1 MAEATVR
8 SQASPELTISEDEDS
23 SMNLFLQPRVT
34 ASGIMA
40 ESKQKVS
47 QKKDS
52 SSKSKSSS
60 KTKTSAKLED
70 LAVLEGK
77 LSAQID
83 AKFSSL
89 DEKLGQLLGFLPM
102 AMSDNSQN
110 CDNGTVERGPMVIVD
125 DDTSGVCRPLNSTR
139 NATEGGRRPLIS
151 LNSDLNT
158 EFGISNPC
166 LDDDM
171 ISLQPGQ
178 KERRSLGLVS
188 SEDETASHLEQDNS
202 ENLNSVRFSKYSVGT
217 QDKDNNEP
225 LTPDLLAEMFG
236 EDAQTKSAK
245 VEGLFLDKTQIDIL
259 ENTWHCK
266 FPDKLSA
273 YRETSKQSFPVG
285 KSAEDFLQVP
295 SLDELTERLLVKKH
309 GHKAGFGNS
318 RSLFSQPYKS
328 IEKIAYQGQVAA
340 RLGVVSLCYTQ
351 QALGLLLSNLKRESP
366 NLDEAV
372 QNVRDIFAMSTK
384 SLDQMARTGA
394 FHHLIR
400 RKATVADTGLHEF
413 KDLQKTALTAPLA
426 AEGVFGPEFE
436 KKLKDR
442 QEKDRQLTDL
452 MPETKKWN
460 KRKNP
465 YFQDNLVQKKS
476 RLSDDRPY
484 RTSSYQASTYRR
496 PTSRGGG
503 FSAKPRS
510 GSKNYSSV
518 SSFRAQGDRTN
529 QS

>member
-1 MAEATVR
+1 M
-8 SQASPELTISEDEDS
+8 
-23 SMNLFLQPRVT
+23 
-34 ASGIMA
+34 
-40 ESKQKVS
+40 
-47 QKKDS
+47 
-52 SSKSKSSS
+52 
-60 KTKTSAKLED
+60 
-70 LAVLEGK
+70 
-77 LSAQID
+77 
-83 AKFSSL
+83 
-89 DEKLGQLLGFLPM
+89 
-102 AMSDNSQN
+102 
-110 CDNGTVERGPMVIVD
+110 
-125 DDTSGVCRPLNSTR
+125 
-139 NATEGGRRPLIS
+139 
-151 LNSDLNT
+151 
-158 EFGISNPC
+158 
-166 LDDDM
+166 
-171 ISLQPGQ
+171 
-178 KERRSLGLVS
+178 
-188 SEDETASHLEQDNS
+188 
-202 ENLNSVRFSKYSVGT
+202 
-217 QDKDNNEP
+217 
-225 LTPDLLAEMFG
+225 
-236 EDAQTKSAK
+236 
-245 VEGLFLDKTQIDIL
+245 DKTQIDIL

-503 FSAKPRS
+503 YSAKPRS